1 MNPKRLWGAAGGP
14 DADWIRP
21 HVLWLPQDQPHVVS
35 YLHEIAE
42 VVSPY
47 ADIVAPVAE
56 ADWHWT
62 IQAARA
68 HAADGQRA
76 DCDRM
81 EAAAQHLQ
89 EQLDT
94 VASFEIYLGP
104 AAASRSAVIT
114 RIVPVCEAAVPD
126 PATVLNQ
133 RVRAGLAAAGLDMA
147 AASESHWGH
156 LTSAYGR
163 VDTGK
168 GQLGDRSDQLASA
181 LVHRVRRHI
190 TVTVDSVWLV
200 WERQH
205 PREARYGFERICQV
219 HLGGMPVPGRPDRAS
234 SHRCEGAR

>member
-1 MNPKRLWGAAGGP
+1 MHQFMDSNRLWAAKDSP
-14 DADWIRP
+14 AQEWIRP
-21 HVLWLPQDQPHVVS
+21 HVLWLPQDQPHVVA

-42 VVSPY
+42 VVTPY

-56 ADWHWT
+56 AEWHWT

-68 HAADGQRA
+68 HAADGRRI
-76 DCDRM
+76 DGDRM
-81 EAAAQHLQ
+81 EAAAKHLQ

-94 VASFEIYLGP
+94 VAPFEIYLGP

-126 PATVLNQ
+126 PATGLSRQ
-133 RVRAGLAAAGLDMA
+133 VRAGLSAAGLGMA

-163 VDTGK
+163 VDTSSR
-168 GQLGDRSDQLASA
+168 QLGDRSDRLASA
-181 LVHRVRRHI
+181 LVHRVRRHL

-205 PREARYGFERICQV
+205 PREARYSFERVRQV
-219 HLGGMPVPGRPDRAS
+219 HLGGIPGVRDRTLS
-234 SHRCEGAR
+234 